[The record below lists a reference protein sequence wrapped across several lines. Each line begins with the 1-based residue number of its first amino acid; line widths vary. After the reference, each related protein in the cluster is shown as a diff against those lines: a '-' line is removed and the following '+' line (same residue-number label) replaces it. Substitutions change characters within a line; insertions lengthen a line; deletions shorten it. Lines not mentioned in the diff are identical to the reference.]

1 MVNIT
6 LSQTELDE
14 LVPLVRVAL
23 DAAVEQASNLAR
35 LGKKLTAHLRVEE
48 SAQPDEHDDLENDL
62 LHSFDTDPEVPTV
75 KELETQVDAMAALGA
90 FIDDGIP
97 EESRPREI
105 SKPANSDPTAWAS
118 WLCQRWEI
126 SVKGFPVII
135 PRPIGGT
142 WKLSISVD
150 EWIEKL
156 KLVIVGSHLPDL
168 HPKKEVRH
176 AWEPIYAFGRVLLGI
191 DKTGRLLNTYMS
203 ELAFQQKFRVG
214 AR

>member
-62 LHSFDTDPEVPTV
+62 LHSFDTDPEVPTM
-75 KELETQVDAMAALGA
+75 KEMETQVDA
-90 FIDDGIP
+90 IEDGIP
-97 EESRPREI
+97 TESRPREI

-126 SVKGFPVII
+126 SVNGFPVII
-135 PRPIGGT
+135 PRPINGT
-142 WKLSISVD
+142 WKLSVSVD

-168 HPKKEVRH
+168 HPKKEVRD

-191 DKTGRLLNTYMS
+191 DKTGLLLNTYMS
-203 ELAFQQKFRVG
+203 EFAFQQKFRVG

>member
-62 LHSFDTDPEVPTV
+62 LHSFDTDPEVPTK
-75 KELETQVDAMAALGA
+75 KELETEVDA
-90 FIDDGIP
+90 IP
-97 EESRPREI
+97 EGYRPREI
-105 SKPANSDPTAWAS
+105 SKPANSERISAAGAS

-126 SVKGFPVII
+126 SVNGFPVII
-135 PRPIGGT
+135 PRPISGT
-142 WKLSISVD
+142 WKLSVSVD
-150 EWIEKL
+150 EWIERL

-168 HPKKEVRH
+168 HPKKEVRD

-191 DKTGRLLNTYMS
+191 DKTGLLLNTYMS

>member
-1 MVNIT
+1 MTISQTIT
-6 LSQTELDE
+6 LSQTELDV
-14 LVPLVRVAL
+14 LVPLVRAAL
-23 DAAVEQASNLAR
+23 DAAVEQAANLAR
-35 LGKKLTAHLRVEE
+35 LGKKLTEHERVEE
-48 SAQPDEHDDLENDL
+48 SEPDEHDELEDDL
-62 LHSFDTDPEVPTV
+62 LHSFDTDPEVPTL
-75 KELETQVDAMAALGA
+75 KELETQVDA
-90 FIDDGIP
+90 IDDGIP
-97 EESRPREI
+97 AESRPRDI

-142 WKLSISVD
+142 WRLSVSVD
-150 EWIEKL
+150 EWVGKL

-168 HPKKEVRH
+168 HPKKEVRD

-191 DKTGRLLNTYMS
+191 DKTGRLLNMYMS